1 MKTKQNK
8 KKSREFRSRL
18 FYKNKMYFI
27 ASVIMTIVMSFLNLM
42 ISWLIQQIMDS
53 MANQNMQSVV
63 RCAWIAASVVIA
75 YTVANAVY
83 RAVYP
88 RFLQRAMQQYRDYA
102 FSRLTQKSLRSFSK
116 EGTALYV
123 SALTNDCTSIEN
135 NYLAATFTLI
145 ELLFC
150 FLGALIMMLYYSPVM
165 LVLAVALS
173 FLPVAVSMTA
183 GNRLTE
189 QEKEISK
196 KNERF
201 VSIVNEL
208 LSGFPVIKSFR
219 AEAQASRLFS
229 QRNEQAEEAKK
240 NKRRT
245 EQLISLLANDAGIIA
260 QMGIFLAG
268 AWLAISGKGVT
279 AGVVIVFVQLMN
291 YILNP
296 ISQVPLLWSNR
307 KAAIALM
314 EKLSDALSENVREE
328 GREKLNG
335 FSEKIEVKDLTY
347 GYEPESPVLKDL
359 DVQFDA
365 GKSYA
370 IVGGSGS
377 GKSTLLNLLMG
388 SSSNY
393 QGEICI
399 DGVSIKN
406 IESESLY
413 QLMTSVQQNVFV
425 FNDTIRNNVTM
436 FHEFPDKEVTLALE
450 RSGLSEFIE
459 KRGEDFVC
467 GENGANLSGGE
478 RQRISIAR
486 ALLRKS
492 PILLVDEA
500 TAALDAATARAV
512 SFSILNLV
520 GMTRIVVTHRLEEA
534 ILRRY
539 DKILV
544 MKNGTICEQEIS
556 IRLCSR
562 KDNFILCFRLRT
574 EEDNS
579 WCYSSW
585 ISQYLQQH
593 EGEWI
598 SRAGHLEQVFSK

>member
-8 KKSREFRSRL
+8 KKSREFTHQL
-18 FYKNKMYFI
+18 YYKNRINFI
-27 ASVIMTIVMSFLNLM
+27 VTIILTIAMSSINLM

-75 YTVANAVY
+75 YTVSNAVY

-347 GYEPESPVLKDL
+347 GYEPESHVLKDM
-359 DVQFDA
+359 DAQFDA
-365 GKSYA
+365 GKNYA

-459 KRGEDFVC
+459 KRGEEFVC

-544 MKNGTICEQEIS
+544 MKNGTICEQG
-556 IRLCSR
+556 
-562 KDNFILCFRLRT
+562 NFDTLMQQKGQF
-574 EEDNS
+574 
-579 WCYSSW
+579 YSLFQ
-585 ISQYLQQH
+585 IAH
-593 EGEWI
+593 
-598 SRAGHLEQVFSK
+598 

>member
-8 KKSREFRSRL
+8 KKNREFIHQL
-18 FYKNKMYFI
+18 YYKNRINFI
-27 ASVIMTIVMSFLNLM
+27 VTIILTIAMSSLNLM
-42 ISWLIQQIMDS
+42 ISWLIQQIMDCT
-53 MANQNMQSVV
+53 ANQDMQALV
-63 RCAWIAASVVIA
+63 RSAWIVIIVVVI
-75 YTVANAVY
+75 YTIANVMY

-219 AEAQASRLFS
+219 AETQASRLFS

-459 KRGEDFVC
+459 KRGEEFVC

-500 TAALDAATARAV
+500 TAALDASTARAV

-544 MKNGTICEQEIS
+544 MKNGTICEQG
-556 IRLCSR
+556 
-562 KDNFILCFRLRT
+562 NFDTLMQQKGQF
-574 EEDNS
+574 
-579 WCYSSW
+579 YSLFQ
-585 ISQYLQQH
+585 IAH
-593 EGEWI
+593 
-598 SRAGHLEQVFSK
+598 

>member
-1 MKTKQNK
+1 MKQNK
-8 KKSREFRSRL
+8 KKSREFRRRL
-18 FYKNKMYFI
+18 FYKNKMCFI

-53 MANQNMQSVV
+53 MANQNMQSAV

-150 FLGALIMMLYYSPVM
+150 FWGALIMMLYYSPVM

-173 FLPVAVSMTA
+173 FLPVAVSMKA

-268 AWLAISGKGVT
+268 AWLAISNKGVT

-328 GREKLNG
+328 GREKLNV

-399 DGVSIKN
+399 DSVSIKN

-436 FHEFPDKEVTLALE
+436 FHEFSDKEVTLALE

-492 PILLVDEA
+492 PIILVDEA

-544 MKNGTICEQEIS
+544 MKNGTICEQG
-556 IRLCSR
+556 
-562 KDNFILCFRLRT
+562 NFDTLMQQKGQF
-574 EEDNS
+574 
-579 WCYSSW
+579 YSLFQ
-585 ISQYLQQH
+585 IAH
-593 EGEWI
+593 
-598 SRAGHLEQVFSK
+598 

>member
-8 KKSREFRSRL
+8 KKSREFIHQL
-18 FYKNKMYFI
+18 YYKNRMNFI
-27 ASVIMTIVMSFLNLM
+27 VTIILTIAMSSLNLM

-53 MANQNMQSVV
+53 MANQNMQAVV

-150 FLGALIMMLYYSPVM
+150 FWGALIMMLYYSPVM

-173 FLPVAVSMTA
+173 FLPVAVSMKA

-328 GREKLNG
+328 GREKLNV

-399 DGVSIKN
+399 DSVSIKN

-436 FHEFPDKEVTLALE
+436 FHEFSDKEVTLALE

-492 PILLVDEA
+492 PIILVDEA

-544 MKNGTICEQEIS
+544 MKNGTICEQG
-556 IRLCSR
+556 
-562 KDNFILCFRLRT
+562 NFDTLMQQKGQF
-574 EEDNS
+574 
-579 WCYSSW
+579 YSLFQ
-585 ISQYLQQH
+585 IAH
-593 EGEWI
+593 
-598 SRAGHLEQVFSK
+598 

>member
-1 MKTKQNK
+1 MKQNK
-8 KKSREFRSRL
+8 KKSREFRRRL
-18 FYKNKMYFI
+18 FYKNKMCFI

-53 MANQNMQSVV
+53 MANQNMQSAV

-145 ELLFC
+145 EFLFC

-219 AEAQASRLFS
+219 AETQASRLFS

-399 DGVSIKN
+399 DCVSIKN

-544 MKNGTICEQEIS
+544 MKNGTICEQG
-556 IRLCSR
+556 
-562 KDNFILCFRLRT
+562 NFDTLMQQKGQF
-574 EEDNS
+574 
-579 WCYSSW
+579 YSLFQ
-585 ISQYLQQH
+585 IAH
-593 EGEWI
+593 
-598 SRAGHLEQVFSK
+598 

>member
-1 MKTKQNK
+1 MKQNK
-8 KKSREFRSRL
+8 KKSREFKRRL
-18 FYKNKMYFI
+18 FYKNKMCFI

-145 ELLFC
+145 EFLFC

-196 KNERF
+196 KNEHF

-219 AEAQASRLFS
+219 AETQASRLFS

-347 GYEPESPVLKDL
+347 GYEPESHVLKDL

-544 MKNGTICEQEIS
+544 MKNGIICEQG
-556 IRLCSR
+556 
-562 KDNFILCFRLRT
+562 NFDTLMQQKGQF
-574 EEDNS
+574 
-579 WCYSSW
+579 YSLFQ
-585 ISQYLQQH
+585 IAH
-593 EGEWI
+593 
-598 SRAGHLEQVFSK
+598 

>member
-8 KKSREFRSRL
+8 KKNREFIHQL
-18 FYKNKMYFI
+18 YYKNRINFI
-27 ASVIMTIVMSFLNLM
+27 VTIILTIAMSSLNLM
-42 ISWLIQQIMDS
+42 ISWLIQQIMDCT
-53 MANQNMQSVV
+53 ANQDMQALV
-63 RCAWIAASVVIA
+63 RSAWIVIIVVVI
-75 YTVANAVY
+75 YTIANVMY

-219 AEAQASRLFS
+219 AETQASRLFS

-399 DGVSIKN
+399 DSVSIKN

-436 FHEFPDKEVTLALE
+436 FHEFSDKEVTLALE

-459 KRGEDFVC
+459 KRGEEFVC

-544 MKNGTICEQEIS
+544 MKNGTICEQG
-556 IRLCSR
+556 
-562 KDNFILCFRLRT
+562 NFDTLMQQKGQF
-574 EEDNS
+574 
-579 WCYSSW
+579 YSLFQ
-585 ISQYLQQH
+585 IAH
-593 EGEWI
+593 
-598 SRAGHLEQVFSK
+598 

>member
-8 KKSREFRSRL
+8 KKNREFIHQL
-18 FYKNKMYFI
+18 YYKNRINFI
-27 ASVIMTIVMSFLNLM
+27 VTIILTIAMSSINLM

-75 YTVANAVY
+75 YTVSNAVY

-219 AEAQASRLFS
+219 AETQASRLFS

-347 GYEPESPVLKDL
+347 GYEPESHVLKDM
-359 DVQFDA
+359 DAQFDA

-459 KRGEDFVC
+459 KRGEEFVC

-544 MKNGTICEQEIS
+544 MKNGTICEQG
-556 IRLCSR
+556 
-562 KDNFILCFRLRT
+562 NFDTLMQQKGQF
-574 EEDNS
+574 
-579 WCYSSW
+579 YSLFQ
-585 ISQYLQQH
+585 IAH
-593 EGEWI
+593 
-598 SRAGHLEQVFSK
+598 

>member
-8 KKSREFRSRL
+8 KKNREFIHQL
-18 FYKNKMYFI
+18 YYKNRINFI
-27 ASVIMTIVMSFLNLM
+27 VTIILTIAMSSLNLM
-42 ISWLIQQIMDS
+42 ISWLIQQIMDCT
-53 MANQNMQSVV
+53 ANQDMQALV
-63 RCAWIAASVVIA
+63 RSAWIVIIVVVI
-75 YTVANAVY
+75 YTIANVMY

-150 FLGALIMMLYYSPVM
+150 FLGALIMMLYYSPMM

-219 AEAQASRLFS
+219 AETQASRLFS

-459 KRGEDFVC
+459 KRGEEFVC

-544 MKNGTICEQEIS
+544 MKNGTICEQGKFDT
-556 IRLCSR
+556 LMQQ
-562 KDNFILCFRLRT
+562 KGQF
-574 EEDNS
+574 
-579 WCYSSW
+579 YSLFQ
-585 ISQYLQQH
+585 IAH
-593 EGEWI
+593 
-598 SRAGHLEQVFSK
+598 

>member
-1 MKTKQNK
+1 MKQNK
-8 KKSREFRSRL
+8 KKSREFRCRL
-18 FYKNKMYFI
+18 FYKNKMCFI

-53 MANQNMQSVV
+53 MANQNMQAVV

-150 FLGALIMMLYYSPVM
+150 FWGALIMMLYYSPVM

-173 FLPVAVSMTA
+173 FLPVAVSMKA

-268 AWLAISGKGVT
+268 AWLAISNKGVT

-328 GREKLNG
+328 GREKLNV

-399 DGVSIKN
+399 DSVSIKN

-436 FHEFPDKEVTLALE
+436 FHEFSDKEVTLALE

-492 PILLVDEA
+492 PIILVDEA

-544 MKNGTICEQEIS
+544 MKNGTICEQG
-556 IRLCSR
+556 
-562 KDNFILCFRLRT
+562 NFDTLMQQKGQF
-574 EEDNS
+574 
-579 WCYSSW
+579 YSLFQ
-585 ISQYLQQH
+585 IAH
-593 EGEWI
+593 
-598 SRAGHLEQVFSK
+598 

>member
-1 MKTKQNK
+1 MKQNK
-8 KKSREFRSRL
+8 KKSREFKRRL
-18 FYKNKMYFI
+18 FYKNKMCFI

-145 ELLFC
+145 EFLFC

-219 AEAQASRLFS
+219 AETQASRLFS

-459 KRGEDFVC
+459 KRGEEFVC

-544 MKNGTICEQEIS
+544 MKNGTICEQGKFDT
-556 IRLCSR
+556 LMQQ
-562 KDNFILCFRLRT
+562 KGQF
-574 EEDNS
+574 
-579 WCYSSW
+579 YSLFQ
-585 ISQYLQQH
+585 IAH
-593 EGEWI
+593 
-598 SRAGHLEQVFSK
+598 

>member
-8 KKSREFRSRL
+8 KKSREFIHQL
-18 FYKNKMYFI
+18 YYKNRMNFI
-27 ASVIMTIVMSFLNLM
+27 VTIILTIAMSSLNLM

-53 MANQNMQSVV
+53 MANQNMQAVV

-145 ELLFC
+145 ELLIC
-150 FLGALIMMLYYSPVM
+150 FWGALIMMLYYSPVM

-173 FLPVAVSMTA
+173 FLPVAVSMKA

-268 AWLAISGKGVT
+268 AWLAISNKGVT

-328 GREKLNG
+328 GREKLNV

-399 DGVSIKN
+399 DSVSIKN

-436 FHEFPDKEVTLALE
+436 FHEFSDKEVTLALE

-492 PILLVDEA
+492 PIILVDEA

-544 MKNGTICEQEIS
+544 MKNGTICEQG
-556 IRLCSR
+556 
-562 KDNFILCFRLRT
+562 NFDTLMQQKGQF
-574 EEDNS
+574 
-579 WCYSSW
+579 YSLFQ
-585 ISQYLQQH
+585 IAH
-593 EGEWI
+593 
-598 SRAGHLEQVFSK
+598 

>member
-1 MKTKQNK
+1 MKQNK
-8 KKSREFRSRL
+8 KKSREFRRRL
-18 FYKNKMYFI
+18 FYKNKMCFI

-53 MANQNMQSVV
+53 MANQNMQAVG

-75 YTVANAVY
+75 YTVANAVH

-102 FSRLTQKSLRSFSK
+102 FLRLTQKSLRSFSK

-219 AEAQASRLFS
+219 AETQASRLFS
-229 QRNEQAEEAKK
+229 KRNEQAEEAKK

-296 ISQVPLLWSNR
+296 ISQMPLLWSNR

-347 GYEPESPVLKDL
+347 GYEPESHVLKDL
-359 DVQFDA
+359 DVQFDE

-544 MKNGTICEQEIS
+544 MKNGTICEQG
-556 IRLCSR
+556 
-562 KDNFILCFRLRT
+562 NFDTLMQQKGQF
-574 EEDNS
+574 
-579 WCYSSW
+579 YSLFQ
-585 ISQYLQQH
+585 IAH
-593 EGEWI
+593 
-598 SRAGHLEQVFSK
+598 

>member
-1 MKTKQNK
+1 MKQNK
-8 KKSREFRSRL
+8 KKSREFRCRL
-18 FYKNKMYFI
+18 FYKNKMCFI

-219 AEAQASRLFS
+219 AETQASRLFS

-393 QGEICI
+393 RGEICI

-544 MKNGTICEQEIS
+544 MKNGTICEQG
-556 IRLCSR
+556 
-562 KDNFILCFRLRT
+562 NFDTLMQQKGQF
-574 EEDNS
+574 
-579 WCYSSW
+579 YSLFQ
-585 ISQYLQQH
+585 IAH
-593 EGEWI
+593 
-598 SRAGHLEQVFSK
+598 

>member
-1 MKTKQNK
+1 MKQNK
-8 KKSREFRSRL
+8 KKSREFKRRL
-18 FYKNKMYFI
+18 FYKNKMCFI

-53 MANQNMQSVV
+53 MANQNMQAVV

-145 ELLFC
+145 EFLFC

-219 AEAQASRLFS
+219 AETQASRLFS

-347 GYEPESPVLKDL
+347 GYEPESHVLKDL

-544 MKNGTICEQEIS
+544 MKNGTICEQG
-556 IRLCSR
+556 
-562 KDNFILCFRLRT
+562 NFDTLMQQKGQF
-574 EEDNS
+574 
-579 WCYSSW
+579 YSLFQ
-585 ISQYLQQH
+585 IAH
-593 EGEWI
+593 
-598 SRAGHLEQVFSK
+598 

>member
-8 KKSREFRSRL
+8 KKSREFTHQL
-18 FYKNKMYFI
+18 YYKNRINFI
-27 ASVIMTIVMSFLNLM
+27 VTIILTIAMSSINLM

-145 ELLFC
+145 EFLFC

-219 AEAQASRLFS
+219 AETQASRLFS

-347 GYEPESPVLKDL
+347 GYEPESHVLKDM
-359 DVQFDA
+359 DAQFDA

-459 KRGEDFVC
+459 KRGEEFVC

-544 MKNGTICEQEIS
+544 MKNGTICEQG
-556 IRLCSR
+556 
-562 KDNFILCFRLRT
+562 NFDTLMQQKGQF
-574 EEDNS
+574 
-579 WCYSSW
+579 YSLFQ
-585 ISQYLQQH
+585 IAH
-593 EGEWI
+593 
-598 SRAGHLEQVFSK
+598 

>member
-8 KKSREFRSRL
+8 KKNREFIHQL
-18 FYKNKMYFI
+18 YYKNRINFI
-27 ASVIMTIVMSFLNLM
+27 VTIILTIAMSSLNLM
-42 ISWLIQQIMDS
+42 ISWLIQQIMDCT
-53 MANQNMQSVV
+53 ANQDMQALV
-63 RCAWIAASVVIA
+63 RSAWIVIIVVVI
-75 YTVANAVY
+75 YTIANVMY

-219 AEAQASRLFS
+219 AETQASRLFS

-459 KRGEDFVC
+459 KRGEEFVC

-500 TAALDAATARAV
+500 TAAFDAATARAV

-544 MKNGTICEQEIS
+544 MKNGTICEQGKFDT
-556 IRLCSR
+556 LMQQ
-562 KDNFILCFRLRT
+562 KGQF
-574 EEDNS
+574 
-579 WCYSSW
+579 YSLFQ
-585 ISQYLQQH
+585 IAH
-593 EGEWI
+593 
-598 SRAGHLEQVFSK
+598 

>member
-1 MKTKQNK
+1 MKQNK
-8 KKSREFRSRL
+8 KKSREFKRRL
-18 FYKNKMYFI
+18 FYKNKMCFI

-145 ELLFC
+145 EFLFC

-268 AWLAISGKGVT
+268 AWLAISNKGVT

-328 GREKLNG
+328 GREKLNV

-399 DGVSIKN
+399 DSVSIKN

-436 FHEFPDKEVTLALE
+436 FHEFSDKEVTLALE

-478 RQRISIAR
+478 RQRIAR

-492 PILLVDEA
+492 PIILVDEA

-544 MKNGTICEQEIS
+544 MKNGTICEQG
-556 IRLCSR
+556 
-562 KDNFILCFRLRT
+562 NFDTLMQQKGQF
-574 EEDNS
+574 
-579 WCYSSW
+579 YSLFQ
-585 ISQYLQQH
+585 IAH
-593 EGEWI
+593 
-598 SRAGHLEQVFSK
+598 

>member
-8 KKSREFRSRL
+8 KKNREFIHQL
-18 FYKNKMYFI
+18 YYKNRINFI
-27 ASVIMTIVMSFLNLM
+27 VTIILTIAMSSLNLM
-42 ISWLIQQIMDS
+42 ISWLIQQIMDCT
-53 MANQNMQSVV
+53 ANQDMQALV
-63 RCAWIAASVVIA
+63 RSAWIVIIVVVI
-75 YTVANAVY
+75 YTIANVMY

-145 ELLFC
+145 ELLFF

-219 AEAQASRLFS
+219 AETQASRLFS

-436 FHEFPDKEVTLALE
+436 FHEFSDKEVTLALE
-450 RSGLSEFIE
+450 RSGLSELIE

-544 MKNGTICEQEIS
+544 MKNGTICEQG
-556 IRLCSR
+556 
-562 KDNFILCFRLRT
+562 NFDTLMQQKGQF
-574 EEDNS
+574 
-579 WCYSSW
+579 YSLFQ
-585 ISQYLQQH
+585 IAH
-593 EGEWI
+593 
-598 SRAGHLEQVFSK
+598 

>member
-8 KKSREFRSRL
+8 KKSREFTHQL
-18 FYKNKMYFI
+18 YYKNRIKFI
-27 ASVIMTIVMSFLNLM
+27 VTIILTIAMSSINLM

-135 NYLAATFTLI
+135 NYLAATFILI

-150 FLGALIMMLYYSPVM
+150 FLGALIMMLYYSPMM

-219 AEAQASRLFS
+219 AETQASRLFS

-268 AWLAISGKGVT
+268 AWLAISSKGVT

-291 YILNP
+291 YVLNP

-459 KRGEDFVC
+459 KHGEEFVC

-544 MKNGTICEQEIS
+544 MKNGTICEQG
-556 IRLCSR
+556 
-562 KDNFILCFRLRT
+562 NFDTLMQQKGQF
-574 EEDNS
+574 
-579 WCYSSW
+579 YSLFQ
-585 ISQYLQQH
+585 IAH
-593 EGEWI
+593 
-598 SRAGHLEQVFSK
+598 

>member
-1 MKTKQNK
+1 MKQNK
-8 KKSREFRSRL
+8 KKSREFKRRL
-18 FYKNKMYFI
+18 FYKNKICFI

-145 ELLFC
+145 EFLFC

-219 AEAQASRLFS
+219 AETQASRLFS

-347 GYEPESPVLKDL
+347 GYEPESHVLKDL

-544 MKNGTICEQEIS
+544 MKNGTICEQG
-556 IRLCSR
+556 
-562 KDNFILCFRLRT
+562 NFDTLMQQKGQF
-574 EEDNS
+574 
-579 WCYSSW
+579 YSLFQ
-585 ISQYLQQH
+585 IAH
-593 EGEWI
+593 
-598 SRAGHLEQVFSK
+598 

>member
-8 KKSREFRSRL
+8 KKSREFIHQL
-18 FYKNKMYFI
+18 YYKNRMNFI
-27 ASVIMTIVMSFLNLM
+27 VTIILTIAMSSLNLM

-53 MANQNMQSVV
+53 MANQNMQAVV

-150 FLGALIMMLYYSPVM
+150 FWGALIMMLYYSPVM

-173 FLPVAVSMTA
+173 FLPVAVSMKA

-219 AEAQASRLFS
+219 AETQASRLFS

-347 GYEPESPVLKDL
+347 GYEPESHVLKDL

-399 DGVSIKN
+399 DSVSIKN

-436 FHEFPDKEVTLALE
+436 FHEFSDKEVTLALE

-492 PILLVDEA
+492 PIILVDEA

-544 MKNGTICEQEIS
+544 MKNGTICEQG
-556 IRLCSR
+556 
-562 KDNFILCFRLRT
+562 NFDTLMQQKGQF
-574 EEDNS
+574 
-579 WCYSSW
+579 YSLFQ
-585 ISQYLQQH
+585 IAH
-593 EGEWI
+593 
-598 SRAGHLEQVFSK
+598 

>member
-1 MKTKQNK
+1 MKQNK
-8 KKSREFRSRL
+8 KKSREFRRRL
-18 FYKNKMYFI
+18 FYKNKMCFI

-53 MANQNMQSVV
+53 IANQNMQSAV

-75 YTVANAVY
+75 YTVANAVH

-102 FSRLTQKSLRSFSK
+102 FLRLTQKSLRSFSK

-150 FLGALIMMLYYSPVM
+150 FWGALIMMLYYSPVM

-173 FLPVAVSMTA
+173 FLPVAVSMKA

-219 AEAQASRLFS
+219 AETQASRLFS
-229 QRNEQAEEAKK
+229 KRNEQAEEAKK

-296 ISQVPLLWSNR
+296 ISQMPLLWSNR

-347 GYEPESPVLKDL
+347 GYEPESHVLKDL

-492 PILLVDEA
+492 PIILVDEA

-544 MKNGTICEQEIS
+544 MKNGTICEQG
-556 IRLCSR
+556 
-562 KDNFILCFRLRT
+562 NFDTLMQQKGQF
-574 EEDNS
+574 
-579 WCYSSW
+579 YSLFQ
-585 ISQYLQQH
+585 IAH
-593 EGEWI
+593 
-598 SRAGHLEQVFSK
+598 

>member
-8 KKSREFRSRL
+8 KKNREFIHQL
-18 FYKNKMYFI
+18 YYKNRINFI
-27 ASVIMTIVMSFLNLM
+27 VTIILTIAMSSLNLM
-42 ISWLIQQIMDS
+42 ISWLIQQIMDCT
-53 MANQNMQSVV
+53 ANQDMQALV
-63 RCAWIAASVVIA
+63 RSAWIVIIVVVI
-75 YTVANAVY
+75 YTIANVMY

-219 AEAQASRLFS
+219 AETQASRLFS

-459 KRGEDFVC
+459 KRGEEFVC

-534 ILRRY
+534 IFRRY

-544 MKNGTICEQEIS
+544 MKNGTICEQG
-556 IRLCSR
+556 
-562 KDNFILCFRLRT
+562 NFDTLMQQKGQF
-574 EEDNS
+574 
-579 WCYSSW
+579 YSLFQ
-585 ISQYLQQH
+585 IAH
-593 EGEWI
+593 
-598 SRAGHLEQVFSK
+598 

>member
-1 MKTKQNK
+1 MKQNK
-8 KKSREFRSRL
+8 KKSREFRRRL
-18 FYKNKMYFI
+18 FYKNKMCFI

-150 FLGALIMMLYYSPVM
+150 FWGALIMMLYYSPVM

-173 FLPVAVSMTA
+173 FLPVAVSMKA

-268 AWLAISGKGVT
+268 AWLAISNKGVT

-328 GREKLNG
+328 GREKLNV

-347 GYEPESPVLKDL
+347 GYEPESHVLKDL

-393 QGEICI
+393 RGEICI

-413 QLMTSVQQNVFV
+413 QLMTSVQQNVFI

-436 FHEFPDKEVTLALE
+436 FHEFPDREVTLALE

-544 MKNGTICEQEIS
+544 MKNGTICEQG
-556 IRLCSR
+556 
-562 KDNFILCFRLRT
+562 NFDTLMQQKGQF
-574 EEDNS
+574 
-579 WCYSSW
+579 YSLFQ
-585 ISQYLQQH
+585 IAH
-593 EGEWI
+593 
-598 SRAGHLEQVFSK
+598 

>member
-1 MKTKQNK
+1 MKQNK
-8 KKSREFRSRL
+8 KKSREFRRRL
-18 FYKNKMYFI
+18 FYKNKMCFI

-88 RFLQRAMQQYRDYA
+88 RFLQRAMQQYRDYT

-208 LSGFPVIKSFR
+208 LSGFTVIKSFR
-219 AEAQASRLFS
+219 AETQASHLFS

-347 GYEPESPVLKDL
+347 GYEPESHVLKDL

-399 DGVSIKN
+399 DSVSIKN

-544 MKNGTICEQEIS
+544 MKNGTICEQG
-556 IRLCSR
+556 
-562 KDNFILCFRLRT
+562 NFDTLMQQKGQF
-574 EEDNS
+574 
-579 WCYSSW
+579 YSLFQ
-585 ISQYLQQH
+585 IAH
-593 EGEWI
+593 
-598 SRAGHLEQVFSK
+598 

>member
-8 KKSREFRSRL
+8 KKNREFIHQL
-18 FYKNKMYFI
+18 YYKNRINFI
-27 ASVIMTIVMSFLNLM
+27 VTIILTIAMSSLNLM
-42 ISWLIQQIMDS
+42 ISWLIQQIMDCT
-53 MANQNMQSVV
+53 ANQDMQALV
-63 RCAWIAASVVIA
+63 RSAWIVIIVVVI
-75 YTVANAVY
+75 YTIANVMY

-102 FSRLTQKSLRSFSK
+102 FSQLTQKSLRSFSK

-219 AEAQASRLFS
+219 AETQASRLFS

-459 KRGEDFVC
+459 KRGEEFVC

-544 MKNGTICEQEIS
+544 MKNGTICEQGKFDT
-556 IRLCSR
+556 LMQQ
-562 KDNFILCFRLRT
+562 KGQF
-574 EEDNS
+574 
-579 WCYSSW
+579 YSLFQ
-585 ISQYLQQH
+585 IAH
-593 EGEWI
+593 
-598 SRAGHLEQVFSK
+598 

>member
-1 MKTKQNK
+1 
-8 KKSREFRSRL
+8 
-18 FYKNKMYFI
+18 
-27 ASVIMTIVMSFLNLM
+27 MTIVMSFLNLM

-53 MANQNMQSVV
+53 MANQNMQSAV
-63 RCAWIAASVVIA
+63 RCAWIAVSVVIA

-145 ELLFC
+145 EFLFC

-219 AEAQASRLFS
+219 AETQASRLFS

-347 GYEPESPVLKDL
+347 GYEPESHVLKDL
-359 DVQFDA
+359 DVQFDE

-544 MKNGTICEQEIS
+544 MKNGTICEQG
-556 IRLCSR
+556 
-562 KDNFILCFRLRT
+562 NFDTLMQQKGQF
-574 EEDNS
+574 
-579 WCYSSW
+579 YSLFQ
-585 ISQYLQQH
+585 IAH
-593 EGEWI
+593 
-598 SRAGHLEQVFSK
+598 

>member
-1 MKTKQNK
+1 MKQNK
-8 KKSREFRSRL
+8 KKSREFKRRL
-18 FYKNKMYFI
+18 FYKNKMCFI

-145 ELLFC
+145 EFLFC

-219 AEAQASRLFS
+219 AETQASRLFS

-268 AWLAISGKGVT
+268 AWLAISNKGVT

-328 GREKLNG
+328 GREKLNV

-347 GYEPESPVLKDL
+347 GYEPESHVLKDL

-399 DGVSIKN
+399 DSVSIKN

-544 MKNGTICEQEIS
+544 MKNGTICEQG
-556 IRLCSR
+556 
-562 KDNFILCFRLRT
+562 NFDTLMQQKGQF
-574 EEDNS
+574 
-579 WCYSSW
+579 YSLFQ
-585 ISQYLQQH
+585 IAH
-593 EGEWI
+593 
-598 SRAGHLEQVFSK
+598 

>member
-1 MKTKQNK
+1 MKQNK
-8 KKSREFRSRL
+8 KKSREFKRRL
-18 FYKNKMYFI
+18 FYKNKMCFI

-145 ELLFC
+145 EFLFC

-268 AWLAISGKGVT
+268 AWLAISNKGVT

-328 GREKLNG
+328 GREKLNV

-399 DGVSIKN
+399 DSVSIKN

-436 FHEFPDKEVTLALE
+436 FHEFSDKEVTLALE

-492 PILLVDEA
+492 PIILVDEA
-500 TAALDAATARAV
+500 TAALDAATARAI

-544 MKNGTICEQEIS
+544 MKNGTICEQG
-556 IRLCSR
+556 
-562 KDNFILCFRLRT
+562 NFDTLMQQKGQF
-574 EEDNS
+574 
-579 WCYSSW
+579 YSLFQ
-585 ISQYLQQH
+585 IAH
-593 EGEWI
+593 
-598 SRAGHLEQVFSK
+598 

>member
-8 KKSREFRSRL
+8 KKSREFIHQL
-18 FYKNKMYFI
+18 YYKNRMNFI
-27 ASVIMTIVMSFLNLM
+27 VTIILTIAMSSLNLM
-42 ISWLIQQIMDS
+42 ISWLIQQIMDI
-53 MANQNMQSVV
+53 MANQNMQAVV

-145 ELLFC
+145 EFLFC

-219 AEAQASRLFS
+219 AETQASRLFS

-268 AWLAISGKGVT
+268 AWLAISNKGVT

-328 GREKLNG
+328 GREKLNV

-399 DGVSIKN
+399 DSVSIKN

-436 FHEFPDKEVTLALE
+436 FHEFSDKEVTLALE

-492 PILLVDEA
+492 PIILVDEA

-544 MKNGTICEQEIS
+544 MKNGTICEQG
-556 IRLCSR
+556 
-562 KDNFILCFRLRT
+562 NFDTLMQQKGQF
-574 EEDNS
+574 
-579 WCYSSW
+579 YSLFQ
-585 ISQYLQQH
+585 IAH
-593 EGEWI
+593 
-598 SRAGHLEQVFSK
+598 

>member
-1 MKTKQNK
+1 MKQNK
-8 KKSREFRSRL
+8 KKSREFRRRL
-18 FYKNKMYFI
+18 FYKNKMCFI
-27 ASVIMTIVMSFLNLM
+27 ASVIVTIVMSFLNLM

-53 MANQNMQSVV
+53 MANQNMQSAV

-135 NYLAATFTLI
+135 NYLAAIFTLI
-145 ELLFC
+145 EFLFC

-219 AEAQASRLFS
+219 AETQASRLFS

-413 QLMTSVQQNVFV
+413 QLMTSVQQNVFI

-436 FHEFPDKEVTLALE
+436 FHEFPDREVTLALE

-544 MKNGTICEQEIS
+544 MKNGTICEQGKFDT
-556 IRLCSR
+556 LMQQ
-562 KDNFILCFRLRT
+562 KGQF
-574 EEDNS
+574 
-579 WCYSSW
+579 YSLFQ
-585 ISQYLQQH
+585 IAH
-593 EGEWI
+593 
-598 SRAGHLEQVFSK
+598 

>member
-1 MKTKQNK
+1 MKQNK
-8 KKSREFRSRL
+8 KKSREFRRRL
-18 FYKNKMYFI
+18 FYKNKICFI

-53 MANQNMQSVV
+53 MANQNMQAVG

-75 YTVANAVY
+75 YTVANAVH

-102 FSRLTQKSLRSFSK
+102 FLRLTQKSLRSFSK

-219 AEAQASRLFS
+219 AETQASRLFS
-229 QRNEQAEEAKK
+229 KRNEQAEEAKK

-268 AWLAISGKGVT
+268 AWLAISNKGVT

-399 DGVSIKN
+399 DSVSIKN

-436 FHEFPDKEVTLALE
+436 FHEFPDKEVILALE

-459 KRGEDFVC
+459 KRGEGFVC

-500 TAALDAATARAV
+500 TAALDAATARSV

-544 MKNGTICEQEIS
+544 MKNGTICEQG
-556 IRLCSR
+556 
-562 KDNFILCFRLRT
+562 NFDTLM
-574 EEDNS
+574 
-579 WCYSSW
+579 
-585 ISQYLQQH
+585 
-593 EGEWI
+593 
-598 SRAGHLEQVFSK
+598 

>member
-8 KKSREFRSRL
+8 KKNREFIHQL
-18 FYKNKMYFI
+18 YYKNRINFI
-27 ASVIMTIVMSFLNLM
+27 VTIILTIAMSSLNLM
-42 ISWLIQQIMDS
+42 ISWLIQQIMDCT
-53 MANQNMQSVV
+53 ANQDMQALV
-63 RCAWIAASVVIA
+63 RSAWIVIIVVVI
-75 YTVANAVY
+75 YTIANVMY

-189 QEKEISK
+189 QEKEIS
-196 KNERF
+196 
-201 VSIVNEL
+201 SIVNEL

-219 AEAQASRLFS
+219 AETQASRLFS

-459 KRGEDFVC
+459 KRGEGFVC

-544 MKNGTICEQEIS
+544 MKNGTICEQGKFDT
-556 IRLCSR
+556 LMQQ
-562 KDNFILCFRLRT
+562 KGQF
-574 EEDNS
+574 
-579 WCYSSW
+579 YSLFQ
-585 ISQYLQQH
+585 IAH
-593 EGEWI
+593 
-598 SRAGHLEQVFSK
+598 

>member
-8 KKSREFRSRL
+8 KKSREFTHQL
-18 FYKNKMYFI
+18 YYKNRINFI
-27 ASVIMTIVMSFLNLM
+27 VTIILTIAMSSINLM

-75 YTVANAVY
+75 YTVSNAVY

-183 GNRLTE
+183 GNRLAE

-196 KNERF
+196 RNEHF

-219 AEAQASRLFS
+219 AETQASRLFS

-245 EQLISLLANDAGIIA
+245 EQMISLLANDAGIIA

-399 DGVSIKN
+399 DSVSIKN

-436 FHEFPDKEVTLALE
+436 FHEFSDKEVTLALE

-544 MKNGTICEQEIS
+544 MKNGTICEQG
-556 IRLCSR
+556 
-562 KDNFILCFRLRT
+562 NFDTLMQQKGQF
-574 EEDNS
+574 
-579 WCYSSW
+579 YSLFQ
-585 ISQYLQQH
+585 IAH
-593 EGEWI
+593 
-598 SRAGHLEQVFSK
+598 

>member
-1 MKTKQNK
+1 MKQNK
-8 KKSREFRSRL
+8 KKSREFKRRL
-18 FYKNKMYFI
+18 FYKNKICFI

-53 MANQNMQSVV
+53 MANQNMQSAV

-145 ELLFC
+145 EFLFC

-219 AEAQASRLFS
+219 AETQASRLFS

-347 GYEPESPVLKDL
+347 GYEPESHVLKDL

-436 FHEFPDKEVTLALE
+436 FHEFSDKEVTLALE

-478 RQRISIAR
+478 RQRISITR

-544 MKNGTICEQEIS
+544 MKNGTICEQG
-556 IRLCSR
+556 
-562 KDNFILCFRLRT
+562 NFDTLMQQKGQF
-574 EEDNS
+574 
-579 WCYSSW
+579 YSLFQ
-585 ISQYLQQH
+585 IAH
-593 EGEWI
+593 
-598 SRAGHLEQVFSK
+598 

>member
-1 MKTKQNK
+1 MKQNK
-8 KKSREFRSRL
+8 KKSREFKRRL
-18 FYKNKMYFI
+18 FYKNKMCFI

-145 ELLFC
+145 EFLFC

-173 FLPVAVSMTA
+173 FLPVAVSMKA

-208 LSGFPVIKSFR
+208 LSGFPVIKNFR

-268 AWLAISGKGVT
+268 AWLAISNKGVT

-328 GREKLNG
+328 GREKLNV

-399 DGVSIKN
+399 DSVSIKN

-436 FHEFPDKEVTLALE
+436 FHEFSDKEVTLALE

-492 PILLVDEA
+492 PIILVDEA

-544 MKNGTICEQEIS
+544 MKNGTICEQG
-556 IRLCSR
+556 
-562 KDNFILCFRLRT
+562 NFDTLMQQKGQF
-574 EEDNS
+574 
-579 WCYSSW
+579 YSLFQ
-585 ISQYLQQH
+585 IAH
-593 EGEWI
+593 
-598 SRAGHLEQVFSK
+598 

>member
-8 KKSREFRSRL
+8 KKSREFTHQL
-18 FYKNKMYFI
+18 YYKNRINFI
-27 ASVIMTIVMSFLNLM
+27 VAIILTIAMSSLNLM
-42 ISWLIQQIMDS
+42 ISWLIQQIMDCT
-53 MANQNMQSVV
+53 ANQDMQALV
-63 RCAWIAASVVIA
+63 RSAWIAASVVIA

-135 NYLAATFTLI
+135 NYLASTFTLI

-150 FLGALIMMLYYSPVM
+150 FLGALIMMLYYSPMM

-219 AEAQASRLFS
+219 AETQASRLFS

-459 KRGEDFVC
+459 KRGEEFVC

-544 MKNGTICEQEIS
+544 MKNGTICEQG
-556 IRLCSR
+556 
-562 KDNFILCFRLRT
+562 NFDTLMQQKGQF
-574 EEDNS
+574 
-579 WCYSSW
+579 YSLFQ
-585 ISQYLQQH
+585 IAH
-593 EGEWI
+593 
-598 SRAGHLEQVFSK
+598 

>member
-8 KKSREFRSRL
+8 KKNREFIHQL
-18 FYKNKMYFI
+18 YYKNRINFI
-27 ASVIMTIVMSFLNLM
+27 VTIILTIAMSSINLM

-347 GYEPESPVLKDL
+347 GYEPESHVLKDM
-359 DVQFDA
+359 DAQFDA

-459 KRGEDFVC
+459 KRGEEFVC

-544 MKNGTICEQEIS
+544 MKNGTICEQG
-556 IRLCSR
+556 
-562 KDNFILCFRLRT
+562 NFDTLMQQKGQF
-574 EEDNS
+574 
-579 WCYSSW
+579 YSLFQ
-585 ISQYLQQH
+585 IAH
-593 EGEWI
+593 
-598 SRAGHLEQVFSK
+598 

>member
-8 KKSREFRSRL
+8 KKNREFIHQL
-18 FYKNKMYFI
+18 YYKNRINFI
-27 ASVIMTIVMSFLNLM
+27 VTIILTIAMSSLNLM
-42 ISWLIQQIMDS
+42 ISWLIQQIMDCT
-53 MANQNMQSVV
+53 ANQDMQALV
-63 RCAWIAASVVIA
+63 RSAWIVIIVVVI
-75 YTVANAVY
+75 YTIANVMY

-219 AEAQASRLFS
+219 AETQASRLFS

-459 KRGEDFVC
+459 KRGEEFVC

-544 MKNGTICEQEIS
+544 MKNGTICEQGKFDT
-556 IRLCSR
+556 L
-562 KDNFILCFRLRT
+562 
-574 EEDNS
+574 
-579 WCYSSW
+579 
-585 ISQYLQQH
+585 LQQKGQFYSLFQIAH
-593 EGEWI
+593 
-598 SRAGHLEQVFSK
+598 